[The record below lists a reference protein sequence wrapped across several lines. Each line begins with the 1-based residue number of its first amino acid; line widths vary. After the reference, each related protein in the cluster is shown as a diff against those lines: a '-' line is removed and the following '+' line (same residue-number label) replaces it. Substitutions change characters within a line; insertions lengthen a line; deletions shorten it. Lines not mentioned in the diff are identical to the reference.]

1 MTFKSSIVIADEGWF
16 GSTNFGLAQGF
27 RRMAWEVVEISRPAI
42 FFQGRSLFARIVGR
56 LCKPINNRLYNR
68 EILQAVERLNPQ
80 VFLTVKGSD
89 ISSETLN
96 ILASRGI
103 KTVNY
108 YPDFRFSYDDVEQST
123 FQLYTLFVTTKSFQ
137 VETLQKLIGKEKVHF
152 IHHGYCSDV
161 HNISYENQ
169 LCDADLPEVL
179 YVGTYSADKENL
191 FTSIIK
197 SIPSIRLCIYGHGW
211 HCAKDIG
218 ILKPFLAERPIYGVN
233 YAQLINAVKINLA
246 VHMGPADNSGWQD
259 LVSTRSFE
267 IPACKGFMLHVDN
280 AEIRE
285 LYDVGA
291 EIDVFSSAEDLC
303 AKISFYLAN
312 ETIRKAMI
320 EKAYQRCVPAYSY
333 DQRAKEIASLI
344 KLNN

>member
-1 MTFKSSIVIADEGWF
+1 
-16 GSTNFGLAQGF
+16 
-27 RRMAWEVVEISRPAI
+27 MAWEVLEIRRPAL
-42 FFQGRSLFARIVGR
+42 FVQGRSLFARIVGR
-56 LCKPINNRLYNR
+56 LSKQINIRLYNR
-68 EILQAVERLNPQ
+68 EILQVVEQLNPQ
-80 VFLTVKGSD
+80 VFLTVKGSN
-89 ISSETLN
+89 ISSETLK

-123 FQLYTLFVTTKSFQ
+123 FALYSLFVTTKSFQ
-137 VETLQKLIGKEKVHF
+137 VEILKHLIGREKVHF

-161 HNISYENQ
+161 HNISEENQ
-169 LCDADLPEVL
+169 LYGADFPEVL

-191 FTSIIK
+191 FVSIIK
-197 SIPSIRLCIYGHGW
+197 SMPNIRLRIYGNGW
-211 HCAKDIG
+211 GRAKNFD
-218 ILKPFLAERPIYGVN
+218 ILKPALAERPLYSMN
-233 YAQLINAVKINLA
+233 YSQLIHAVKINLA
-246 VHMGPADNSGWQD
+246 VHMGVADDSGWQD

-280 AEIRE
+280 SEIRE
-285 LYDVGA
+285 LYDVGT

-303 AKISFYLAN
+303 TKISFYLAN

-344 KLNN
+344 ELNS